1 MPVNHTIEQLDQQ
14 IQFIESLYRLPDYLA
29 RENEILYMK
38 NLCYPIWLRKIH
50 QIEQRDALVST
61 TTLRA

>member
-1 MPVNHTIEQLDQQ
+1 MPANHTIEQLDQQ

-29 RENEILYMK
+29 WENEILYME
-38 NLCYPIWLRKIH
+38 NLCYPICLRKIH

-61 TTLRA
+61 ATLRA